1 MAHKDPLR
9 NPKNFLYRTWR
20 TLGLPDPTPLQYDFI
35 EYVNDHRAWRQI
47 QQEAMKQAL
56 EGSTALTGARKILM
70 AFRGAAK
77 TYVVT
82 TNAVYRLRENPE
94 EEVLV
99 VSATDG
105 FAGGISLM
113 AYNMITQFDWLHSLA
128 PSKDQPASSLAFDV
142 RGARPANKDRSFT
155 ARGIFGQITGLRS
168 TLILGDDL
176 ETPNTS
182 ETETKRMNLRHRMG
196 ELGGAIIKPGG
207 DILLMGTAHAEQ
219 TVYKEYADEKG
230 YELRLYPIL
239 FPTEKE
245 EGRIGQRLAPML
257 RQQLDGNALLAGTST
272 EPTRFTERDIMGR
285 QTEYGRTE
293 FERQFKM
300 FLDAGSDRQ
309 YPLKLRDL
317 IVIDITPPSPATGG
331 KVLLPSTLIW
341 TTLRDRRVRP
351 LDLDSLNGD
360 GAVFYPMAQDVYL
373 PAEQVICQ
381 IDPSGSGS
389 DETCWTILAGLG
401 GRVYV
406 LAQGASTEGHTEE
419 TLKAI
424 AQDCATWGVQLVRVE
439 SNFGQG
445 MFSSLLAPWLKT
457 AGALATVEDV
467 NSGQTQKERRIVETL
482 EPVVTSHR
490 LVVNSEVFRKDFDIN
505 YKDVEEN
512 KRRFYRLTYQFTRVT
527 KQKDCLKKDDRVDSL
542 AGGVSHF
549 ADRMKRALKEEEA
562 LSKDEALARE
572 AEKIIQA
579 RQAAGLPV
587 VGLLP
592 DTSTV
597 ARSKGHSSAPHRTHG
612 ASREK
617 AQHA

>member
-1 MAHKDPLR
+1 MSADPLS
-9 NPKNFLYRTWR
+9 NPKNFLFKTWR
-20 TLGLPDPTPLQYDFI
+20 TFNLPDPTPLQYDFI
-35 EYVNDHRAWRQI
+35 EYANDHRAWAQV
-47 QQEAMKQAL
+47 QEEAKKELLA
-56 EGSTALTGARKILM
+56 GTSLTGARKILM

-82 TNAVYRLRENPE
+82 TNSVYRLRENPE
-94 EEVLV
+94 QEEVLV

-105 FAGGISLM
+105 FAGGISVM
-113 AYNMITQFDWLHSLA
+113 AYNMVTQFDWLQADLA

-142 RGARPANKDRSFT
+142 RGRIATKDRSFT
-155 ARGIFGQITGLRS
+155 ARGIFGQITGLRA

-182 ETETKRMNLRHRMG
+182 ETETKRTNLRHRMG

-207 DILLMGTAHAEQ
+207 DILMMGTAHAEQ

-230 YELRLYPIL
+230 YELRIYPIVY
-239 FPTEKE
+239 PTEKE
-245 EGRIGQRLAPML
+245 QGKVGARMAPML
-257 RQQLDGNALLAGTST
+257 KKALEANPLLAGTST
-272 EPTRFTERDIMGR
+272 EPSRFTERDIMGR

-300 FLDAGSDRQ
+300 WLDAGSDRL

-317 IVIDITPPSPATGG
+317 VVIDITPPSPATGG
-331 KVLLPSTLIW
+331 KVLLPTVLAW
-341 TTLRDRRVRP
+341 TTMRDRRVREVE
-351 LDLDSLNGD
+351 LDSLTGD
-360 GAVFYPMAQDVYL
+360 GALFYSLTQDIFL
-373 PAEQVICQ
+373 PAEQVICR
-381 IDPSGSGS
+381 IDPSGAGT
-389 DETCWTILAGLG
+389 DETSWSILAGLG
-401 GRVYV
+401 GRVYL
-406 LAQGASTEGHTEE
+406 LAQGSRLEGHTED

-424 AQDCATWGVQLVRVE
+424 AADCALWGVQLVQVE

-445 MFSSLLAPWLKT
+445 MFSSLLTPHLKT
-457 AGALATVEDV
+457 AGAVASVEDV

-490 LVVNSEVFRKDFDIN
+490 LIVNSEVFRKDFHID
-505 YKDVEEN
+505 YKAVEEN
-512 KRRFYRLTYQFTRVT
+512 KRRFYRLSYQFTRIT
-527 KQKDCLKKDDRVDSL
+527 RQKDALKHDDRVDSL

-549 ADRMKRALKEEEA
+549 VDRMKRALKEEES
-562 LSKDEALARE
+562 LSKDEALQRE

-597 ARSKGHSSAPHRTHG
+597 AREKGHVKETR
-612 ASREK
+612 
-617 AQHA
+617 